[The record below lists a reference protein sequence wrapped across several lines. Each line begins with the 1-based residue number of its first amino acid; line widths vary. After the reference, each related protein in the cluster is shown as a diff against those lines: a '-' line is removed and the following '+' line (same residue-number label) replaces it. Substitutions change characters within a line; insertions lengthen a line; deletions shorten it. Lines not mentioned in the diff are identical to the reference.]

1 MIIAVTAQEGRM
13 DSPVDSHFGRAPF
26 FMIANSETMEV
37 YAFDNKEGVNASN
50 GAGTGAAQL
59 MSEQKVEVVYTGRV
73 GPKASDA
80 LEKAGIRYVEEVTG
94 TVEEVLSRA
103 LHSTQVANAQN
114 SAQTDVEIPLAEAV
128 AAEAVRVAIPS
139 DSEDGLNSIR
149 SGHFGKCAFYTLVD
163 IVNDKVIAVQSMENG
178 GHVVGGCSVPVAL
191 LKGWDVNKVV
201 VAGIGGRPLMGF
213 QQEGIEVY
221 SGHGNTVQ
229 ETIDAYLQG
238 QIGPISQDQVC
249 SGGA

>member
-1 MIIAVTAQEGRM
+1 
-13 DSPVDSHFGRAPF
+13 
-26 FMIANSETMEV
+26 
-37 YAFDNKEGVNASN
+37 
-50 GAGTGAAQL
+50 
-59 MSEQKVEVVYTGRV
+59 
-73 GPKASDA
+73 
-80 LEKAGIRYVEEVTG
+80 
-94 TVEEVLSRA
+94 
-103 LHSTQVANAQN
+103 TQVANAQN

-221 SGHGNTVQ
+221 SGHGHTVQ